1 MKTKTKTK
9 ITTKITTTTTTMRDI
24 TMKTTI
30 MKKITLSILALVLP
44 TLVNADIQHYFAVP
58 EGTDVAG
65 FISSST
71 NPTLDNSDRLV
82 SEDSTGT
89 PLIPYPLSGEE
100 NQSRNDAGNLL
111 YYTTTNNAATI
122 IQNLLDAN
130 PFYANDEGEISIDF
144 YQFIENTEPNA
155 GDNVFNASGSFVYYR
170 SSEIEENPSDSSDK
184 FTAIRNLMPQYGA
197 SEIGQTHEISDIIG
211 SGSEN
216 KDNDLT
222 TDLQFAAVWGFTGGE
237 WGGLNTS
244 LVGANFGTYVG
255 ACGDV
260 AGVDGRVQT
269 IECIGGSIFAPD
281 SPQRLFTADLKL
293 KTGIDAATLN
303 IIGKHSTLSAPR
315 NYSFVVSEALTA
327 PDLADET
334 TTEPYL
340 RGDDVTLTFTNSGGG
355 ALDSCTSSPTLPAGL
370 SVAPSADIS
379 TCEITGNPTTITADT
394 TYTITASNSA
404 GDSAAT
410 VNIET
415 ASAPDLADLE
425 KQYAINSDID
435 TSLVNNGGTGITE
448 CTVAPALPTGL
459 TLSVSD
465 DANASTCE
473 ITGATSGATQA
484 ATVYTVT
491 ATNGQGVGTSTV
503 NITISSIVEAPSLA
517 NASAVSFFVGVE
529 IDPIVFV
536 NGNGALG
543 RATECSGSNL
553 PDGLT
558 VAVSGD
564 SCTITG
570 VPTGD
575 SAAKDYTVTAGNA
588 IGDNTAKVNITVVAL
603 AVARTDNNGEIV
615 NAGDA
620 ITFGT
625 NAGDDANVYVSQP
638 DGSSSNLLVL
648 TDIGYTFTPP
658 TTGNFAGEYTINV
671 RGVNVSTFTVPVIVR
686 LARSGLFEGGS
697 GAYATTTVTVLGMS
711 DSGTASLTVDNALVN
726 DSADTAVITV
736 VSDNQATANVST
748 TADDVS
754 AIAEFSITATY
765 LGTTAT
771 VVGNVIPTTAYT
783 GNIVDDSANANAISG
798 ATIMHT
804 NASGDEFETTS
815 DANGGFTLTLTT
827 GAELVIA
834 ASTYATKVVDSAD
847 AGADG
852 SFGNIT
858 LSTVGISVAGSVT
871 PTAAAAAYK
880 VFAVSASD
888 NTVFGPFAQTA
899 STYSIDLATGIY
911 TIYVEA
917 DGYLRQVKHNIGAD
931 NATAVDFTLEEK
943 HAVTYSVVRD
953 GNTLTFSGGSQ
964 SLEGYTVVAATAKD
978 DVLATGDSNGL
989 VVEITDT
996 ANLILR
1002 DADGD
1007 AVFAYEF
1014 IVSNTDADNRLGG
1027 SQVADSSG
1035 FSTEFSNSSRAG
1047 LGVNSSVQTFAVD
1060 SSNAVITHGAD
1071 TGSIARI
1078 LVTLT
1083 PVNLNDSTDS
1093 KAIASDG
1100 VFYRLDVT
1108 AILADGSIVDIDETD
1123 GAITGE
1129 LIITMSYDTS
1139 QVTVQEWTSRNY
1151 GVYHA
1156 ETLSDLESGNHTVVS
1171 VDNIDILNSKI
1182 VFRVS
1187 GLSGFSLGTASPTS
1201 TSSGGGGCALASNST
1216 GLDLTFYLLMI
1227 AAVLGLLRRRQ
1238 KTVTA

>member
-1 MKTKTKTK
+1 M
-9 ITTKITTTTTTMRDI
+9 
-24 TMKTTI
+24 
-30 MKKITLSILALVLP
+30 
-44 TLVNADIQHYFAVP
+44 
-58 EGTDVAG
+58 
-65 FISSST
+65 
-71 NPTLDNSDRLV
+71 
-82 SEDSTGT
+82 
-89 PLIPYPLSGEE
+89 
-100 NQSRNDAGNLL
+100 
-111 YYTTTNNAATI
+111 
-122 IQNLLDAN
+122 
-130 PFYANDEGEISIDF
+130 
-144 YQFIENTEPNA
+144 
-155 GDNVFNASGSFVYYR
+155 
-170 SSEIEENPSDSSDK
+170 
-184 FTAIRNLMPQYGA
+184 
-197 SEIGQTHEISDIIG
+197 
-211 SGSEN
+211 
-216 KDNDLT
+216 
-222 TDLQFAAVWGFTGGE
+222 
-237 WGGLNTS
+237 
-244 LVGANFGTYVG
+244 
-255 ACGDV
+255 
-260 AGVDGRVQT
+260 
-269 IECIGGSIFAPD
+269 
-281 SPQRLFTADLKL
+281 
-293 KTGIDAATLN
+293 
-303 IIGKHSTLSAPR
+303 
-315 NYSFVVSEALTA
+315 
-327 PDLADET
+327 
-334 TTEPYL
+334 
-340 RGDDVTLTFTNSGGG
+340 
-355 ALDSCTSSPTLPAGL
+355 
-370 SVAPSADIS
+370 
-379 TCEITGNPTTITADT
+379 
-394 TYTITASNSA
+394 
-404 GDSAAT
+404 
-410 VNIET
+410 
-415 ASAPDLADLE
+415 
-425 KQYAINSDID
+425 
-435 TSLVNNGGTGITE
+435 NNGGTGIIS
-448 CTVAPALPTGL
+448 CTVDPALPSGL

-517 NASAVSFFVGVE
+517 NASAVSFFVDVE

-543 RATECSGSNL
+543 RATECSGSSL

-570 VPTGD
+570 VPTLA
-575 SAAKDYTVTAGNA
+575 SAAKDYTVTAGNT

-697 GAYATTTVTVLGMS
+697 DAYATTTVTVLGMENS
-711 DSGTASLTVDNALVN
+711 SEVSLSVDNALVN
-726 DSADTAVITV
+726 GGADTVSITDI
-736 VSDNQATANVST
+736 SDNQATANVST

-754 AIAEFSITATY
+754 AVTEFSITATY

-783 GNIVDDSANANAISG
+783 GNIVDDSANAISG

-815 DANGGFTLTLTT
+815 GADGAFTLTLPT

-834 ASTYATKVVDSAD
+834 ASTYATKVVDSAG

-858 LSTVGISVAGSVT
+858 LSTAGISIAGTVT
-871 PTAAAAAYK
+871 GPDTYK

-931 NATAVDFTLEEK
+931 NATAVDFTLEAE
-943 HAVTYSVVRD
+943 HAVTYSVVRGAD
-953 GNTLTFSGGSQ
+953 TLVFSGDSGSISTDHTIVIAETGVVTTTSDSDG
-964 SLEGYTVVAATAKD
+964 SLSVNISNIGGATA
-978 DVLATGDSNGL
+978 
-989 VVEITDT
+989 T

-1002 DADGD
+1002 DASDT

-1014 IVSNTDADNRLGG
+1014 IGSNTDTDNRLGG

-1083 PVNLNDSTDS
+1083 PVNLSDSTDS

-1139 QVTVQEWTSRNY
+1139 QVTVQEWTSRSY

-1187 GLSGFSLGTASPTS
+1187 GLSGFSLGTANPTS